1 MSVKQESSCYRE
13 NAMKVPNKRNAAS
26 VSPYTLQNVDAA
38 IAHLE
43 QVLWA
48 EDADSIIV
56 QAYWRGRAL
65 QAYAT
70 PGLAPTQRERLQRL
84 LKHLPTGS
92 KASSAG
98 SASPEKHPPKPFK
111 V

>member
-1 MSVKQESSCYRE
+1 
-13 NAMKVPNKRNAAS
+13 MKAPNTRDTAT

-38 IAHLE
+38 IADIE
-43 QVLWA
+43 QVLCA
-48 EDADSIIV
+48 EGADSLFV

-84 LKHLPTGS
+84 LDRPPTKS
-92 KASSAG
+92 KVSSAG
-98 SASPEKHPPKPFK
+98 STSLEKHPPKPPGM
-111 V
+111 

>member
-1 MSVKQESSCYRE
+1 MKATNKGDAPSV
-13 NAMKVPNKRNAAS
+13 N
-26 VSPYTLQNVDAA
+26 PYTLQNVDTA

-43 QVLWA
+43 RVLCA
-48 EDADSIIV
+48 EGANSILV

-70 PGLAPTQRERLQRL
+70 PGLTPTQRERLQRML
-84 LKHLPTGS
+84 DHVPT
-92 KASSAG
+92 SSTILHAD
-98 SASPEKHPPKPFK
+98 S

>member
-1 MSVKQESSCYRE
+1 MSVIQESSCYRE
-13 NAMKVPNKRNAAS
+13 NTMKALNRRNVAS

-43 QVLWA
+43 HVLCA
-48 EDADSIIV
+48 EDADSLIV

-70 PGLAPTQRERLQRL
+70 PGLAATQRERLQRL
-84 LKHLPTGS
+84 LDHLPTGS
-92 KASSAG
+92 TA
-98 SASPEKHPPKPFK
+98 
-111 V
+111 

>member
-1 MSVKQESSCYRE
+1 
-13 NAMKVPNKRNAAS
+13 MKAPHTKDAAS

-38 IAHLE
+38 IADIE
-43 QVLWA
+43 QVLCA
-48 EDADSIIV
+48 EGADSLFV

-84 LKHLPTGS
+84 LAHLPTGS
-92 KASSAG
+92 KVSSAG
-98 SASPEKHPPKPFK
+98 SASPEKHPPKPPG

>member
-1 MSVKQESSCYRE
+1 
-13 NAMKVPNKRNAAS
+13 MKAPNTRDATS

-38 IAHLE
+38 IAQIE
-43 QVLWA
+43 QVLCA
-48 EDADSIIV
+48 EGADSLFV

-70 PGLAPTQRERLQRL
+70 PGLAPAQQERLQRL
-84 LKHLPTGS
+84 LDSVPTSS
-92 KASSAG
+92 KLSSAR
-98 SASPEKHPPKPFK
+98 SASLEEHPPQPPR

>member
-1 MSVKQESSCYRE
+1 
-13 NAMKVPNKRNAAS
+13 MKALYTRDAAS
-26 VSPYTLQNVDAA
+26 VNPYTLQNVDAA
-38 IAHLE
+38 IAAIE
-43 QVLWA
+43 QVLCA
-48 EDADSIIV
+48 EGADSIFV

-84 LKHLPTGS
+84 LDRLPSGS
-92 KASSAG
+92 KVSTSACASHD
-98 SASPEKHPPKPFK
+98 KHAPDSFK